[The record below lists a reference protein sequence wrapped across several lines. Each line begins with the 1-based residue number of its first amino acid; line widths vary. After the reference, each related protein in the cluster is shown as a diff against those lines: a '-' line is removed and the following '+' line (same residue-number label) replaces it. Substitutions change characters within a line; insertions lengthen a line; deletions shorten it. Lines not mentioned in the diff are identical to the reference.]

1 MGGGLLCEQPVL
13 DSAAVS
19 AVRVSSEKQL
29 IHANGNQNSALV
41 QALVLRDR
49 LLSAAPMLLLN
60 GIGGGRG
67 LKVHKSP
74 QSAPDPLI
82 HFICQQ

>member
-1 MGGGLLCEQPVL
+1 ML

-29 IHANGNQNSALV
+29 IHTNWNQNSGLV
-41 QALVLRDR
+41 QALLLRDR
-49 LLSAAPMLLLN
+49 LLSAAPVLLLN

-67 LKVHKSP
+67 LKVRKSLRAHP
-74 QSAPDPLI
+74 TL
-82 HFICQQ
+82 